1 MTLGIRTWVSHS
13 ASQIASRRAKRVAPF
28 HPTRCKKRLGV
39 RLAHGVTHA
48 RARALLLTLPPVR
61 ARA

>member
-13 ASQIASRRAKRVAPF
+13 ATRIATTLERVAPF